1 MRTIFGKLALMLAIA
16 LLATGCATTGGG
28 ATKAALCDQFR
39 PVRWSS
45 ADTPETIMQV
55 KGNNAVG
62 ASVCG
67 WKAK

>member
-1 MRTIFGKLALMLAIA
+1 MLAI
-16 LLATGCATTGGG
+16 LFLATGCGMTGGG
-28 ATKAALCDQFR
+28 ATKAAICDQFR

-45 ADTPETIMQV
+45 ADTSDTIMQV